1 MSYAAFEAEVAKVN
15 DILCAVNLLVWD
27 SRTMMPSGA
36 AEARGRQLGTL
47 VGSRPRDRHRRHHA
61 EGHRQRAH
69 GTHGN
74 ARRATSQGGRSTTR
88 RGAIATLGRIP
99 ARLVKEAAERRTEGQ
114 AVWIKARAENDFAA
128 FAPVLERTVALQRE
142 IAEHVGYAGHPYDAA
157 CSAFEPDIT
166 WAQLKDLYAE
176 LKSAIGP
183 LLQAALQAP
192 PARVDVLERT
202 YPIEKQKAFSKA
214 VAARMGYDFERGRLD
229 DTVHPFEISFTR
241 TDARIT
247 GRFRE
252 NWLPG
257 GLFAVWHEAG
267 HGIYE
272 QGVSPDFTRSVFTT
286 DFVNLYAVG
295 GTSFGMHELQSR
307 LWENR
312 VGRSRRFWEQNFGA
326 LQGRISRPARRRVGR
341 RVLARGQC
349 AAPEPDPGRG
359 RRTHLRPAH
368 HLAFGDRGRADGRQP
383 ARRRPSGDLG
393 GQGPHAISASMCRPT
408 RWACCRMR
416 IGRPA

>member
-15 DILCAVNLLVWD
+15 DILCAVNVLVWD
-27 SRTMMPSGA
+27 SRTMMPSLA
-36 AEARGRQLGTL
+36 AEARGKQLGTL
-47 VGSRPRDRHRRHHA
+47 VAVAREIATGDTMQKALDAARMELTGMPGEQLR
-61 EGHRQRAH
+61 
-69 GTHGN
+69 
-74 ARRATSQGGRSTTR
+74 RRALDDAA
-88 RGAIATLGRIP
+88 GAIATLGRIP

-114 AVWIKARAENDFAA
+114 AVWMKARAENDFAA

-142 IAEHVGYAGHPYDAA
+142 IGEHIGYTDHPYDAA
-157 CSAFEPDIT
+157 CGTFEPDIS

-192 PARVDVLERT
+192 RARLDVLERA

-241 TDARIT
+241 TDVRIT

-272 QGVSPDFTRSVFTT
+272 QGVSPEFTRSIFTT
-286 DFVNLYAVG
+286 DLV
-295 GTSFGMHELQSR
+295 TR
-307 LWENR
+307 
-312 VGRSRRFWEQNFGA
+312 RSIRCYRCYSLSIA
-326 LQGRISRPARRRVGR
+326 L
-341 RVLARGQC
+341 
-349 AAPEPDPGRG
+349 
-359 RRTHLRPAH
+359 THLVRLGSVVQA
-368 HLAFGDRGRADGRQP
+368 GR
-383 ARRRPSGDLG
+383 
-393 GQGPHAISASMCRPT
+393 
-408 RWACCRMR
+408 CCRSKRPRAFLASPGVLEWWSTR
-416 IGRPA
+416 IPFMD